1 MKYKIGSIIN
11 TQSIIKK
18 HLNRYLIKMKSC
30 WTIELITDFGNH
42 KLDEQNRYFDSL
54 IWENILLFKDDILNI
69 YELKREYHLFRLLK
83 RKTKQ
88 RIQVSLLGN
97 FNHLLKNEI
106 DKLKEDILTWDLN
119 YLFQV
124 EKNDLLLEIIK
135 NYNFDFTINKFYVQA
150 YKEQEIDVL
159 LDLIKHLDN
168 NSKIVSFLPEAQGVF
183 ILFPSEKTLSEFI
196 DYVDELKKK

>member
-1 MKYKIGSIIN
+1 
-11 TQSIIKK
+11 
-18 HLNRYLIKMKSC
+18 MKSC